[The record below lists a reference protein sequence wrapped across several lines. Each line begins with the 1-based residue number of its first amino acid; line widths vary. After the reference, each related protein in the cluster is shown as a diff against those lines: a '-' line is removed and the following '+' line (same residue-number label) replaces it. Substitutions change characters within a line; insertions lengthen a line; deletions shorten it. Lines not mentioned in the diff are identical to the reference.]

1 MRAGIVEVVF
11 GWPLFAMWNAWVFAS
26 AHHGWTQAYTFL
38 TFVPVVAITTAIWAA
53 LLTAIWLVL
62 RLALTSQIC
71 YEAL

>member
-1 MRAGIVEVVF
+1 MLGSLPAPITDG
-11 GWPLFAMWNAWVFAS
+11 P
-26 AHHGWTQAYTFL
+26 QAYTFL
-38 TFVPVVAITTAIWAA
+38 TFVPVLAITTAIWAA